1 MEYQNR
7 QIASDVYMGVP
18 DNEHKVSSERYLLDF
33 KNIEAED
40 VVFIFLNMMDNWLRT
55 IITSLDKK
63 ERLRKLERFLYR
75 WNVWTET
82 NLEID
87 NPFYLYDMLS
97 DMSVSSNTTELF
109 VNFKKLYCVFTK
121 CSMEQSS

>member
-40 VVFIFLNMMDNWLRT
+40 VVFIFLNMMDNWLKT
-55 IITSLDKK
+55 IITSLDTVSYTH
-63 ERLRKLERFLYR
+63 LTLP
-75 WNVWTET
+75 T
-82 NLEID
+82 IC
-87 NPFYLYDMLS
+87 
-97 DMSVSSNTTELF
+97 SV
-109 VNFKKLYCVFTK
+109 
-121 CSMEQSS
+121 